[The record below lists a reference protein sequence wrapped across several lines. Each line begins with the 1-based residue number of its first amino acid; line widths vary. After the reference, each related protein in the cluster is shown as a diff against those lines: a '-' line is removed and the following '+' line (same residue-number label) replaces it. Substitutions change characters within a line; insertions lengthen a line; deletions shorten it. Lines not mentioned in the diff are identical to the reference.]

1 MNEMLKEFL
10 QLEIEQYL
18 AIRDLPLAA
27 NDE

>member
-18 AIRDLPLAA
+18 SIRDLLLAA